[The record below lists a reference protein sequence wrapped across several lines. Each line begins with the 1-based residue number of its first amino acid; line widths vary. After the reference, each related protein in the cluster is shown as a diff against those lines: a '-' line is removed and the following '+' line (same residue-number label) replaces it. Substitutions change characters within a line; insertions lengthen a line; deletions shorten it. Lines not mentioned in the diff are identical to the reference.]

1 MKKAPIGAF
10 LVFYFFFSCHFC
22 PNCLLADL
30 SSFFNEK
37 SFGRLTKKVTKEPNK
52 TQIKIK
58 MINGSLKW
66 TSRKLTVTVCI
77 LASEMIAINKMDI
90 KSATY

>member
-10 LVFYFFFSCHFC
+10 LVFYFSSFAIFF
-22 PNCLLADL
+22 PNCILADL
-30 SSFFNEK
+30 SSFFSEK

-58 MINGSLKW
+58 IINGSLNW
-66 TSRKLTVTVCI
+66 TSRKFTVTVCI